1 MGIIKKTIYT
11 TALTGTSLLAYL
23 GAATTVLS
31 PLPDGDP
38 LLRSKIYSKYNV
50 HRNASTQDIAIK
62 RIPISQI
69 KPELLQ
75 KEGDLALEF
84 CRGVWGGLG
93 KFLQAI
99 YPLPFKTDSCL
110 PGYGIQRAYLARKY
124 RNPETSNQLWT
135 ADQLNNS
142 KYDPKTVV
150 TDHFEVVAKT
160 PTEIVVRCGDT
171 PRNQSPRESDGLFVI
186 SATVDKAREEV
197 VFGLKSCFFN
207 SSKKVEGIQGPMP
220 GWIEELHRWY
230 SRILLETG
238 SWRTKT
244 SII

>member
-1 MGIIKKTIYT
+1 MGIIKKTLYT

-38 LLRSKIYSKYNV
+38 LLRSKIFNKYNV

-93 KFLQAI
+93 
-99 YPLPFKTDSCL
+99 YR
-110 PGYGIQRAYLARKY
+110 IQRAYLANKY
-124 RNPETSNQLWT
+124 KNPETSSQLWT
-135 ADQLNNS
+135 VEQLNNS
-142 KYDPKTVV
+142 KYDPKTVI

-171 PRNQSPRESDGLFVI
+171 PRNQAPRESDGLFVI

-197 VFGLKSCFFN
+197 VFGLKSCFFD
-207 SSKKVEGIQGPMP
+207 SSKRVEGIQGPMP
-220 GWIEELHRWY
+220 GWIEEMHRWY

-238 SWRTKT
+238 SWKVKT
-244 SII
+244 GFF